1 VTSWISIVKPTAFV
15 RHSGIPPSVAS
26 KYQCLKIA
34 SEDCII
40 VLIDKYVELKLF
52 AHLLLTVSSLP
63 LIISVFGRFSGPSHD
78 MNVSEIGFHVCR
90 KDEVRHS
97 EQLKQFKFIHTDY
110 TCTQVERQGSCAKCL
125 VCYAIYV
132 AKN

>member
-1 VTSWISIVKPTAFV
+1 VEPTAFV
-15 RHSGIPPSVAS
+15 KHSGITPSVAS

-34 SEDCII
+34 SEDYII
-40 VLIDKYVELKLF
+40 VFIDKYVELKLF
-52 AHLLLTVSSLP
+52 AHLLLIVSFLP

-78 MNVSEIGFHVCR
+78 TNVSEIGHVCR

-97 EQLKQFKFIHTDY
+97 ERLKQLKFIHTEY